1 MKWSA
6 YSRLMRLDKPVGIL
20 LLWFPTAWALWMAN
34 HGQPPVV
41 LMVYFLLGTIVMRS
55 AGCVVNDFADR
66 HIDRHVH
73 RTRNRPLTTGEV
85 SIRGAITLFIILLSI
100 ALFIVIQLPIACL
113 YYAFLGLSVT
123 VVYPFCKRWIQA
135 PQLVLSIAFSVSI
148 PMVYVASSV
157 ELDRSMVL
165 LVMINLLWVIA
176 YDTMYAIV
184 DREDDLKLGVQSTA
198 ILFGQHDRLI
208 IGLMMVI
215 MHGLW
220 LFILHAGCFLVGFG
234 IGALILI
241 YQNYLIAHR
250 NPADCFKAFQ
260 LSIGYGLVMW
270 MSLIGYF
277 WITFM
282 YN

>member
-1 MKWSA
+1 MKWDA

-20 LLWFPTAWALWMAN
+20 LLWFPTAWALWVAN

-66 HIDRHVH
+66 HIDKHVH

-85 SIRGAITLFIILLSI
+85 SVRGSIVLFMVLLFL

-148 PMVYVASSV
+148 PMVYAASFIAF
-157 ELDRSMVL
+157 DRSMGL
-165 LVMINLLWVIA
+165 LVMINLLWVIV
-176 YDTMYAIV
+176 YDTMYAMV
-184 DREDDLKLGVQSTA
+184 DREDDLQLGVQSTA
-198 ILFGQHDRLI
+198 ILFGQYDRLI
-208 IGLMMVI
+208 IGLMMLI
-215 MHGLW
+215 MHGMW
-220 LFILHAGCFLVGFG
+220 LFVADTELFLIGFA
-234 IGALILI
+234 IGAFILL
-241 YQNYLIAHR
+241 YQYYLIRYR
-250 NPADCFKAFQ
+250 NPRDCFKAFQ
-260 LSIGYGLVMW
+260 WSIGYGLVMW
-270 MSLIGYF
+270 MSLVGYY
-277 WITFM
+277 WI
-282 YN
+282 

>member
-1 MKWSA
+1 LKWDA

-20 LLWFPTAWALWMAN
+20 LLWFPTAWALWVAN

-66 HIDRHVH
+66 HIDKHVH

-85 SIRGAITLFIILLSI
+85 SVRGSIVLFMVLLFL

-148 PMVYVASSV
+148 PMVYAASFIAF
-157 ELDRSMVL
+157 DRSMGL
-165 LVMINLLWVIA
+165 LVMINLLWVIV
-176 YDTMYAIV
+176 YDTMYAMV
-184 DREDDLKLGVQSTA
+184 DREDDLQLGVQSTA
-198 ILFGQHDRLI
+198 ILFGQYDRLI
-208 IGLMMVI
+208 IGLMMLI
-215 MHGLW
+215 MHGMW
-220 LFILHAGCFLVGFG
+220 LFVADTELFLIGFA
-234 IGALILI
+234 IGAFILL
-241 YQNYLIAHR
+241 YQYYLIRYR
-250 NPADCFKAFQ
+250 NPRDCFKAFQ
-260 LSIGYGLVMW
+260 WSIGYGLVMW
-270 MSLIGYF
+270 MSLVGYY
-277 WITFM
+277 WI
-282 YN
+282 